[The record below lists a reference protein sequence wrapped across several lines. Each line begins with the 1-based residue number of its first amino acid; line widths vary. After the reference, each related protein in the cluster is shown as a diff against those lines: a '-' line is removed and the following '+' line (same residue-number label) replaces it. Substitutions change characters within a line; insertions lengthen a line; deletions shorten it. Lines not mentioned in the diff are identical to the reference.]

1 MKLFRKIAK
10 SLGKFLTKLGND
22 LTQWGEREPKIVK
35 KVRKQEITEWY
46 NVEAYISIVES
57 GNKDFS
63 PADAGYILLNVDEA
77 NLSNASD
84 ILKKMPVQ
92 DIKTILKIPKNRV
105 VYEVHHGISN
115 SQDGYFYLDVDGEK
129 IRVKAFQNIK
139 EWLDVF
145 KK

>member
-1 MKLFRKIAK
+1 MNIFRKIAK
-10 SLGKFLTKLGND
+10 SFGKFLTKLGND
-22 LTQWGEREPKIVK
+22 LIQWGEREPKIVK
-35 KVRKQEITEWY
+35 KVREQEITKWY

-92 DIKTILKIPKNRV
+92 EIKTILNIPKNRI

-115 SQDGYFYLDVDGEK
+115 SQNQYFYLDVNSNI
-129 IRVKAFQNIK
+129 IRCSGFKNIK
-139 EWLDVF
+139 EWLDVY

>member
-1 MKLFRKIAK
+1 MNIFRKIAK

-22 LTQWGEREPKIVK
+22 LVQWGEREPKIVK
-35 KVRKQEITEWY
+35 KVREQEITKWY

-92 DIKTILKIPKNRV
+92 EIKTILQIPKNRI

-115 SQDGYFYLDVDGEK
+115 SQNQYFYLDVNSNI
-129 IRVKAFQNIK
+129 IRCSGFKNIK
-139 EWLDVF
+139 EWLDVYR
-145 KK
+145 K

>member
-1 MKLFRKIAK
+1 MKLFRTIAK
-10 SLGKFLTKLGND
+10 SFGKFLTKLGND
-22 LTQWGEREPKIVK
+22 LIQWGEREPKIVK
-35 KVRKQEITEWY
+35 KVRKQEITKWY

-84 ILKKMPVQ
+84 VLKKMPVQ
-92 DIKTILKIPKNRV
+92 DIKTILRIPKSRI

-115 SQDGYFYLDVDGEK
+115 SQEQYFYLDVNGEK
-129 IRVKAFQNIK
+129 IRVKDFENLKRWI
-139 EWLDVF
+139 DVY

>member
-1 MKLFRKIAK
+1 MKLFRTIAK
-10 SLGKFLTKLGND
+10 SFGKFLTRLGND
-22 LTQWGEREPKIVK
+22 LVKWGEREPKVIK
-35 KVRKQEITEWY
+35 KIKEIEISNWY

-84 ILKKMPVQ
+84 VLKKMPVQ
-92 DIKTILKIPKNRV
+92 EIKTILQIPKNRI

-115 SQDGYFYLDVDGEK
+115 SQEQYFYLDVNGEK

>member
-1 MKLFRKIAK
+1 MKLFRTIAK
-10 SLGKFLTKLGND
+10 SFGKFLTRLGND
-22 LTQWGEREPKIVK
+22 LVKWGEREPKVIK
-35 KVRKQEITEWY
+35 KIKEIEISKWY

-84 ILKKMPVQ
+84 VLKKMPVQ
-92 DIKTILKIPKNRV
+92 DIKAILKIPKNRI

-115 SQDGYFYLDVDGEK
+115 SQEGYFYLDVNGEK

>member
-1 MKLFRKIAK
+1 MNIFRKIAK
-10 SLGKFLTKLGND
+10 SFGKFLTKLGND

-35 KVRKQEITEWY
+35 KVREQEITKWY

-84 ILKKMPVQ
+84 LLKKMPVQ
-92 DIKTILKIPKNRV
+92 EIKKILQIPKNRI
-105 VYEVHHGISN
+105 VYKVYYGISN
-115 SQDGYFYLDVDGEK
+115 SQNQYFYLDVNSNI
-129 IRVKAFQNIK
+129 IRCKDFGNIK
-139 EWLDVF
+139 EWLDVYR
-145 KK
+145 K

>member
-1 MKLFRKIAK
+1 MNIFRKIAK

-22 LTQWGEREPKIVK
+22 LTQWGEREPKVTK
-35 KVRKQEITEWY
+35 KIKEIEISKWY

-84 ILKKMPVQ
+84 LLKKMPVQ

-105 VYEVHHGISN
+105 LYEVHHGISN
-115 SQDGYFYLDVDGEK
+115 SQDGYFYLDVNGEK
-129 IRVKAFQNIK
+129 IRVKSFQNIK

>member
-1 MKLFRKIAK
+1 MNIFRKIAK
-10 SLGKFLTKLGND
+10 SFGKFLTKLGND

-35 KVRKQEITEWY
+35 KVREQEITKWY

-92 DIKTILKIPKNRV
+92 EIKTILQIPKNRI

-115 SQDGYFYLDVDGEK
+115 SQNQYFYLDVNSNI
-129 IRVKAFQNIK
+129 IRCSGFKNIK
-139 EWLDVF
+139 EWLDVYR
-145 KK
+145 K

>member
-1 MKLFRKIAK
+1 MKLFRNIAK
-10 SLGKFLTKLGND
+10 SFGKFLTRLGND
-22 LTQWGEREPKIVK
+22 LVKWGEREPKVTK
-35 KVRKQEITEWY
+35 KIKEIEISKWY
-46 NVEAYISIVES
+46 NVEAYISVVES

-84 ILKKMPVQ
+84 VLKKMPVQ
-92 DIKTILKIPKNRV
+92 EIKTILKIPKSRI
-105 VYEVHHGISN
+105 VYDVHHGISN
-115 SQDGYFYLDVDGEK
+115 SQDGYFYLDVNGEK
-129 IRVKAFQNIK
+129 IRVKSFQNIK

>member
-1 MKLFRKIAK
+1 MNIFRKIAK
-10 SLGKFLTKLGND
+10 SFGKFLTKLGND
-22 LTQWGEREPKIVK
+22 LIQWGEREPKIVK
-35 KVRKQEITEWY
+35 KVREQEITKWY

-92 DIKTILKIPKNRV
+92 EIKKILQIPKNRI

-115 SQDGYFYLDVDGEK
+115 SQSQYFYLDVNSNI
-129 IRVKAFQNIK
+129 IRCSGFKNIK
-139 EWLDVF
+139 EWLDVYR
-145 KK
+145 K